1 MYILIVHNEY
11 LQGQILIQEVKIMAT
26 SSITKNFIIE
36 TKDQV
41 EKFANAVEESY
52 LESLNRKRKS
62 YSDVF
67 EYDENIIDKFLG
79 KGNNK

>member
-1 MYILIVHNEY
+1 
-11 LQGQILIQEVKIMAT
+11 MAT
-26 SSITKNFIIE
+26 SSITKNFLIE

>member
-1 MYILIVHNEY
+1 
-11 LQGQILIQEVKIMAT
+11 MAT

-67 EYDENIIDKFLG
+67 EYDENIIDKFLD

>member
-1 MYILIVHNEY
+1 
-11 LQGQILIQEVKIMAT
+11 MAT

-52 LESLNRKRKS
+52 LESLKRKRKS

>member
-1 MYILIVHNEY
+1 
-11 LQGQILIQEVKIMAT
+11 MAT

-79 KGNNK
+79 KGNNN

>member
-1 MYILIVHNEY
+1 MLLEK
-11 LQGQILIQEVKIMAT
+11 QEVKIMAT

-52 LESLNRKRKS
+52 LESLKRKRKS

>member
-1 MYILIVHNEY
+1 
-11 LQGQILIQEVKIMAT
+11 MAT

-67 EYDENIIDKFLG
+67 EYDENIIDRFLG

>member
-1 MYILIVHNEY
+1 
-11 LQGQILIQEVKIMAT
+11 MAT
-26 SSITKNFIIE
+26 SSITKNFLIE
-36 TKDQV
+36 TKDQA

-67 EYDENIIDKFLG
+67 EYDESIIDKFLS

>member
-1 MYILIVHNEY
+1 
-11 LQGQILIQEVKIMAT
+11 MAT

-36 TKDQV
+36 TKDQA

>member
-1 MYILIVHNEY
+1 
-11 LQGQILIQEVKIMAT
+11 MAT

-52 LESLNRKRKS
+52 LESLNRKRKN

>member
-1 MYILIVHNEY
+1 
-11 LQGQILIQEVKIMAT
+11 MAT

-52 LESLNRKRKS
+52 LESLNRKRKN
-62 YSDVF
+62 YSDAF

>member
-1 MYILIVHNEY
+1 
-11 LQGQILIQEVKIMAT
+11 MAT
-26 SSITKNFIIE
+26 SSITKNFIFE

-67 EYDENIIDKFLG
+67 EYDENIIDNFLG

>member
-1 MYILIVHNEY
+1 
-11 LQGQILIQEVKIMAT
+11 MAT

-36 TKDQV
+36 TKDQI

-52 LESLNRKRKS
+52 LESLNRERKS

>member
-1 MYILIVHNEY
+1 
-11 LQGQILIQEVKIMAT
+11 MAT
-26 SSITKNFIIE
+26 SSITKNFLIE
-36 TKDQV
+36 TKDQA

-79 KGNNK
+79 KFFWNRIA

>member
-1 MYILIVHNEY
+1 
-11 LQGQILIQEVKIMAT
+11 MAT

-41 EKFANAVEESY
+41 EKFANAIEKSY

>member
-1 MYILIVHNEY
+1 
-11 LQGQILIQEVKIMAT
+11 MAT

-52 LESLNRKRKS
+52 IESLNRKRKS

>member
-1 MYILIVHNEY
+1 
-11 LQGQILIQEVKIMAT
+11 MAT

-36 TKDQV
+36 TKDQA

-52 LESLNRKRKS
+52 LESLNRNRKS

>member
-1 MYILIVHNEY
+1 
-11 LQGQILIQEVKIMAT
+11 MAT

>member
-1 MYILIVHNEY
+1 
-11 LQGQILIQEVKIMAT
+11 MAT

-62 YSDVF
+62 YSDIF
-67 EYDENIIDKFLG
+67 EYDENIIDKFLD

>member
-1 MYILIVHNEY
+1 MLLEK
-11 LQGQILIQEVKIMAT
+11 QEVKIMAT